1 MLIDWYKHNGYE
13 VSSLI
18 TQDKIDATE
27 EVVKQA
33 YLLPLGS
40 VENNDDVVE
49 EAVGALTMCYL
60 LQDNAKVTRAGAKV
74 KTTLNSTNAYGDQWS
89 IVRKRAVMALEQYAT
104 ACGKNSLSEVNDV
117 CDLLFKKQF
126 FYE

>member
-27 EVVKQA
+27 GVVKKA

-40 VENNDDVVE
+40 VADESVTE

-89 IVRKRAVMALEQYAT
+89 IVRKRAVMALEQYAV
-104 ACGKNSLSEVNDV
+104 ACGKASLSEVNDV

>member
-18 TQDKIDATE
+18 TQQKIDATE
-27 EVVKQA
+27 EVVKNA
-33 YLLPLGS
+33 YLAPLGS
-40 VENNDDVVE
+40 VADESVTE

>member
-1 MLIDWYKHNGYE
+1 MLIGWYKHNGYE

-27 EVVKQA
+27 EVVKKA

-40 VENNDDVVE
+40 VEDESVTE

-89 IVRKRAVMALEQYAT
+89 IVRKRAVMALEQYAV
-104 ACGKNSLSEVNDV
+104 ACGKTSLSEVNDV

>member
-1 MLIDWYKHNGYE
+1 MLVDWYKHNGYE

-27 EVVKQA
+27 GVVKKA

-40 VENNDDVVE
+40 VTDESVTE

-89 IVRKRAVMALEQYAT
+89 IVRKRAVMALEQYAV
-104 ACGKNSLSEVNDV
+104 ACGKTSLSEVNDV

>member
-1 MLIDWYKHNGYE
+1 MLIGWYKHNGYE

-18 TQDKIDATE
+18 TQEKIDATE
-27 EVVKQA
+27 EVVKKA

-40 VENNDDVVE
+40 VADESVTE

-89 IVRKRAVMALEQYAT
+89 IVRKRAVMALEQYAV
-104 ACGKNSLSEVNDV
+104 ACGKTSLSEVNDV

>member
-18 TQDKIDATE
+18 TQQNIDATE
-27 EVVKQA
+27 EVVRKA

-40 VENNDDVVE
+40 VADEDVTD

-89 IVRKRAVMALEQYAT
+89 IVRKRAVMALEQYAV
-104 ACGKNSLSEVNDV
+104 ACGKTSLSEVNDV

>member
-1 MLIDWYKHNGYE
+1 MLIEWYKKNGYE

-18 TQDKIDATE
+18 TQEKIDATE

-40 VENNDDVVE
+40 VDDKGIEE

-104 ACGKNSLSEVNDV
+104 ACGKQSLSEVNDV

>member
-1 MLIDWYKHNGYE
+1 MLIEWYKNNGYE

-18 TQDKIDATE
+18 TQAKIDATE
-27 EVVKQA
+27 EVVRKA

-40 VENNDDVVE
+40 VADEDITE

-89 IVRKRAVMALEQYAT
+89 IVRKRAVIALEQYAV
-104 ACGKNSLSEVNDV
+104 ACGKTSLSEVNDV

>member
-1 MLIDWYKHNGYE
+1 MLVDWYKHNGYE

-27 EVVKQA
+27 GVVKQA
-33 YLLPLGS
+33 YLLPLGWVADES
-40 VENNDDVVE
+40 VTE
-49 EAVGALTMCYL
+49 EVVGALTMCYL

-89 IVRKRAVMALEQYAT
+89 IVRKRAVIALEQYAV
-104 ACGKNSLSEVNDV
+104 ACGKTSLSEVNDV

>member
-1 MLIDWYKHNGYE
+1 MLVDWYKHNGYE

-18 TQDKIDATE
+18 TQNKIDATE
-27 EVVKQA
+27 GVVKQA

-40 VENNDDVVE
+40 VADESVTE
-49 EAVGALTMCYL
+49 EAIGALTMCYL

-89 IVRKRAVMALEQYAT
+89 IVRKRAVMALEQYAV
-104 ACGKNSLSEVNDV
+104 ACGKTSLSEVNDV

>member
-1 MLIDWYKHNGYE
+1 MLIGWYKHNGYE

-18 TQDKIDATE
+18 TQEKIDATE
-27 EVVKQA
+27 GVVKKA

-40 VENNDDVVE
+40 VADENVTE

-89 IVRKRAVMALEQYAT
+89 IVRKRAVMALEQYAV
-104 ACGKNSLSEVNDV
+104 ACGKTSLSEVNDV

>member
-1 MLIDWYKHNGYE
+1 MLVEWYKHNGYE

-27 EVVKQA
+27 GVVKQA

-40 VENNDDVVE
+40 VADESVTE

-89 IVRKRAVMALEQYAT
+89 IVRKRAVMALEQYAV
-104 ACGKNSLSEVNDV
+104 ACGKTSLSEVNDV

>member
-27 EVVKQA
+27 GVVKQA

-40 VENNDDVVE
+40 VADEDITE

-74 KTTLNSTNAYGDQWS
+74 KTTLNSTNAYSDNWT
-89 IVRKRAVMALEQYAT
+89 IVRKRAVMALEQYAIS
-104 ACGKNSLSEVNDV
+104 CGKNSLSEVNDV

>member
-1 MLIDWYKHNGYE
+1 MLIEWYKNSGYE

-18 TQDKIDATE
+18 TQQKIDATE
-27 EVVKQA
+27 EIVKQA

-40 VENNDDVVE
+40 VADEDVTE

-74 KTTLNSTNAYGDQWS
+74 KTTLNSTNAYSDNWT
-89 IVRKRAVMALEQYAT
+89 IVRKRAVMALEQYAV
-104 ACGKNSLSEVNDV
+104 ACGKTSLSEVNDV

>member
-1 MLIDWYKHNGYE
+1 MLIGWYKHNGYE

-27 EVVKQA
+27 GVVKKA

-40 VENNDDVVE
+40 VADEDVTE

-89 IVRKRAVMALEQYAT
+89 IVRKRAVMALEQYAV
-104 ACGKNSLSEVNDV
+104 ACGKTSLSEVNDV

>member
-1 MLIDWYKHNGYE
+1 MLVEWYKHNGYE

-18 TQDKIDATE
+18 TQEKIDATE
-27 EVVKQA
+27 EVVKKA

-40 VENNDDVVE
+40 VADESVTE

-74 KTTLNSTNAYGDQWS
+74 KTTLNSTNAYSDNWN
-89 IVRKRAVMALEQYAT
+89 IVIIRAVMALEQYAT
-104 ACGKNSLSEVNDV
+104 ACGKNSLSAVNDV

>member
-1 MLIDWYKHNGYE
+1 MLIDWYKNNGYE

-18 TQDKIDATE
+18 TQQKIDATE
-27 EVVKQA
+27 GVVKQS
-33 YLLPLGS
+33 YLAPLGS
-40 VENNDDVVE
+40 VADESVTE
-49 EAVGALTMCYL
+49 EVVGALTMCYL

-89 IVRKRAVMALEQYAT
+89 IVRKRAVMALEQYAI
-104 ACGKNSLSEVNDV
+104 ACGKQSLSEVNDV

>member
-1 MLIDWYKHNGYE
+1 MLVDWYKHNGYE

-18 TQDKIDATE
+18 TQEKIDATE
-27 EVVKQA
+27 GVVKQA

-40 VENNDDVVE
+40 VADEDVTE

-89 IVRKRAVMALEQYAT
+89 IVRKRAVMALEQYAV
-104 ACGKNSLSEVNDV
+104 ACGKTSLSEVNDV

>member
-1 MLIDWYKHNGYE
+1 MLVDWYKHNGYE

-27 EVVKQA
+27 EVVKKA

-40 VENNDDVVE
+40 VADESVTE

-74 KTTLNSTNAYGDQWS
+74 KTTLNSTNAYSDQWS
-89 IVRKRAVMALEQYAT
+89 IVRKRAVMALEQYAV
-104 ACGKNSLSEVNDV
+104 ACGKTSLSEVNDV

>member
-1 MLIDWYKHNGYE
+1 MLVDWYKHNGYE

-18 TQDKIDATE
+18 TQEKIDATE
-27 EVVKQA
+27 EVAKKA

-40 VENNDDVVE
+40 VADEDVTE

-74 KTTLNSTNAYGDQWS
+74 KTSLNSTNAYGDQWS
-89 IVRKRAVMALEQYAT
+89 IVRKRAVMALEQYAV
-104 ACGKNSLSEVNDV
+104 ACGKTSLSEVNDV

>member
-1 MLIDWYKHNGYE
+1 MLVDWYKHNGYE

-18 TQDKIDATE
+18 TQEKIDATE
-27 EVVKQA
+27 EGVEEA

-40 VENNDDVVE
+40 AADEDVTE
-49 EAVGALTMCYL
+49 EVFGALTMCYL

-89 IVRKRAVMALEQYAT
+89 IVRKRAVMALEQYAV
-104 ACGKNSLSEVNDV
+104 ACGKTSLSEVNDV

>member
-27 EVVKQA
+27 EIVRKA

-40 VENNDDVVE
+40 VADEDVTE

-74 KTTLNSTNAYGDQWS
+74 KTTLNSTNAYSDNWS
-89 IVRKRAVMALEQYAT
+89 IVRKRAVMALEQYAIS
-104 ACGKNSLSEVNDV
+104 CGKQSLSEVNDV

>member
-18 TQDKIDATE
+18 TQQKIDATE
-27 EVVKQA
+27 EVVKKA
-33 YLLPLGS
+33 YLIPLGS
-40 VENNDDVVE
+40 VEDKDTVD

-74 KTTLNSTNAYGDQWS
+74 KTTLNSTNAYSDNWT

>member
-1 MLIDWYKHNGYE
+1 MLIGWYKHNGYE

-18 TQDKIDATE
+18 TQEKIDATE
-27 EVVKQA
+27 EVVKKA

-40 VENNDDVVE
+40 VADESVTE

-74 KTTLNSTNAYGDQWS
+74 KTTLNSTNAYSDQWS
-89 IVRKRAVMALEQYAT
+89 IVRKRAVMALEQYAV
-104 ACGKNSLSEVNDV
+104 ACGKQSLSEVNDV

>member
-1 MLIDWYKHNGYE
+1 MLIGWYKHNGYE

-18 TQDKIDATE
+18 TQEKIDSTE
-27 EVVKQA
+27 GVVKNA
-33 YLLPLGS
+33 YLVPLGS
-40 VENNDDVVE
+40 VAEEDITE

-126 FYE
+126 FCE

>member
-18 TQDKIDATE
+18 TQQKIDATE

-40 VENNDDVVE
+40 VTDESVTE
-49 EAVGALTMCYL
+49 EAGGALTMCYL

-89 IVRKRAVMALEQYAT
+89 IVRKRAVMALEQYAV
-104 ACGKNSLSEVNDV
+104 ACGKTSLSEVNDV

>member
-1 MLIDWYKHNGYE
+1 MLVDWYKHNGFE

-27 EVVKQA
+27 EVVKKA
-33 YLLPLGS
+33 YLIPLGS
-40 VENNDDVVE
+40 VEDKDTVD

-89 IVRKRAVMALEQYAT
+89 IVRKRAVMALEQYAV
-104 ACGKNSLSEVNDV
+104 ACGKQSLSEVNDV

>member
-1 MLIDWYKHNGYE
+1 MLIGWYKHNGYE

-27 EVVKQA
+27 EVVRNA

-40 VENNDDVVE
+40 VADEDVTE

-74 KTTLNSTNAYGDQWS
+74 KTTLNSTNAYSDQWS
-89 IVRKRAVMALEQYAT
+89 IVRKRAVMALEQYAV
-104 ACGKNSLSEVNDV
+104 ACGKISLSEVNDV

>member
-1 MLIDWYKHNGYE
+1 MLVDWYKHNGYE

-27 EVVKQA
+27 GVVKKA

-40 VENNDDVVE
+40 VEDKDTVD

-89 IVRKRAVMALEQYAT
+89 IVRKRAVMALEQYAV
-104 ACGKNSLSEVNDV
+104 ACGKTSLSEVNDV

>member
-1 MLIDWYKHNGYE
+1 MLIGWYKHNGYE

-27 EVVKQA
+27 EVVKKA

-40 VENNDDVVE
+40 VADNDVTE
-49 EAVGALTMCYL
+49 EVVGALTMCYL

-89 IVRKRAVMALEQYAT
+89 IVRKRAVMALEQYAV
-104 ACGKNSLSEVNDV
+104 ACGKTSLSEVNDV

>member
-1 MLIDWYKHNGYE
+1 MLIEWYKNNGYE

-18 TQDKIDATE
+18 TQQKIDATE
-27 EVVKQA
+27 EIVKKA

-74 KTTLNSTNAYGDQWS
+74 KTTLNSTNAYSDNWT

-104 ACGKNSLSEVNDV
+104 ACGKQSLSEVNDV

>member
-1 MLIDWYKHNGYE
+1 MLVDWYKHNGYE

-40 VENNDDVVE
+40 VADEYVTE

-89 IVRKRAVMALEQYAT
+89 IVRKRAVMALEQYAV
-104 ACGKNSLSEVNDV
+104 ACGKTSLSEVNDV

>member
-1 MLIDWYKHNGYE
+1 MLVDWYKHNGYE

-27 EVVKQA
+27 GVVKNA

-40 VENNDDVVE
+40 VADESVTE

-89 IVRKRAVMALEQYAT
+89 IVRKRAVMALEQYAV
-104 ACGKNSLSEVNDV
+104 ACGKTSLSEVNDV

>member
-1 MLIDWYKHNGYE
+1 MLVDWYKHNGYE

-18 TQDKIDATE
+18 TQEKIDATE

-40 VENNDDVVE
+40 VADENVTE

-89 IVRKRAVMALEQYAT
+89 IVRKRAVMALEQYAV
-104 ACGKNSLSEVNDV
+104 ACGKTSLSEVNDV

>member
-1 MLIDWYKHNGYE
+1 MLVDWYKHNGYE

-27 EVVKQA
+27 GVVKNA

-40 VENNDDVVE
+40 VADESITE

-89 IVRKRAVMALEQYAT
+89 IVRKRAVMALEQYAV
-104 ACGKNSLSEVNDV
+104 ACGKTSLSEVNDV

>member
-1 MLIDWYKHNGYE
+1 MLVDWYKHNGYE

-18 TQDKIDATE
+18 TQQKIDATE
-27 EVVKQA
+27 EVLKKA

-40 VENNDDVVE
+40 VADESVAE
-49 EAVGALTMCYL
+49 ETVGALTMCYL

-89 IVRKRAVMALEQYAT
+89 IVRKRAVMALEQYAV
-104 ACGKNSLSEVNDV
+104 ACGKTSLSEVNDV

>member
-1 MLIDWYKHNGYE
+1 MLIEWYKHNGYE

-18 TQDKIDATE
+18 TQQKIDATE
-27 EVVKQA
+27 EVVKKA

-40 VENNDDVVE
+40 VADESVTE

-89 IVRKRAVMALEQYAT
+89 IVRKRAVMALEQYAV
-104 ACGKNSLSEVNDV
+104 ACGKQSLSEVNDV

>member
-1 MLIDWYKHNGYE
+1 MLIGWYKHNGYE

-27 EVVKQA
+27 EVVKNA

-40 VENNDDVVE
+40 VDDESVTE

-89 IVRKRAVMALEQYAT
+89 IVRKRAVMALEQYAG
-104 ACGKNSLSEVNDV
+104 ACGKQSLSEVNDV

>member
-1 MLIDWYKHNGYE
+1 MLIEWYKNNGYE

-18 TQDKIDATE
+18 TQQKIDATE
-27 EVVKQA
+27 EVVKKA

-40 VENNDDVVE
+40 VVDEDVVE

-89 IVRKRAVMALEQYAT
+89 IVRKRAVMALEQYAV
-104 ACGKNSLSEVNDV
+104 ACGKQSLSEVNDV

>member
-1 MLIDWYKHNGYE
+1 MLVDWYKHNGYE

-18 TQDKIDATE
+18 TQDKINSTE
-27 EVVKQA
+27 EVVKKA

-74 KTTLNSTNAYGDQWS
+74 KTTLNSTNAYSDNWS

-104 ACGKNSLSEVNDV
+104 ACGKQSLSEVNDV